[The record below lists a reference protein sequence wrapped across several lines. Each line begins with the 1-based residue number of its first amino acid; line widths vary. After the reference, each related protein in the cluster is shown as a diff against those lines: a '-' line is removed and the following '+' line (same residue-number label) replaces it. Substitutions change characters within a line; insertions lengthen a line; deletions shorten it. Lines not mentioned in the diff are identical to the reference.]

1 MTLSEM
7 GPLLE
12 VIWTEEEH
20 ELTYFQSITLLLVR
34 SDCGVRV
41 QVGRLGMK
49 LPQARDD
56 DSVKSGLRAVV
67 RRGSLCPLIP
77 LTVTPFSGPGN
88 FSNYLCG
95 LGGSLHPLGSSLA
108 SFIK

>member
-1 MTLSEM
+1 
-7 GPLLE
+7 
-12 VIWTEEEH
+12 
-20 ELTYFQSITLLLVR
+20 
-34 SDCGVRV
+34 
-41 QVGRLGMK
+41 MK
-49 LPQARDD
+49 LPQARDDD

-67 RRGSLCPLIP
+67 RWGSLCPLIP
-77 LTVTPFSGPGN
+77 LTVTPFNGPGN